1 MEGYKKDSL
10 SLTGAVGLGTGVMI
24 GAGIFALLGQ
34 VAELAGDWFPYVFLI
49 GAVISGFSAY
59 SYIKVSDAYPSAGG
73 IGMILKK
80 AYGKTTITGAAAIMM
95 AISMVIG
102 ESLVARTFGSYTLQL
117 FKTDSPAF
125 WQPALGVGLLVLAY
139 LINISGN
146 KVIGRSAQ
154 VMAVL
159 KITGIAIFAVGGL
172 WAASISASDLLPKA
186 KALQEHSVV
195 EYVAALALCILA
207 YKGFTTITNSGGEIK
222 EPHKNVG
229 RAIVI
234 SLLICAALYF
244 LVALSVGSTLSV
256 AQIIEAKDYS
266 LAEAARPAFGA
277 VGLYFTVGIAIIA
290 TFSGVI
296 ASLFAVSRM
305 TAMLTDKEL
314 MPHSHLGMSGSLQK
328 HMLLYVV
335 VIAITLTVLFD
346 LTRIASIGAIL
357 YLAMD
362 IIVHW
367 GVFRYLRKD
376 VKANGAVVITAMLL
390 DCAVLAAFL
399 WVKIGKD
406 PLVVIVAFAM
416 IVLVFASEKWFL
428 SRTE

>member
-1 MEGYKKDSL
+1 MDGYKKDSL

-34 VAELAGDWFPYVFLI
+34 VAELAGDWFPYVFII
-49 GAVISGFSAY
+49 GAIISGFSAY

-80 AYGKTTITGAAAIMM
+80 AYGTTTITGAAAIMM
-95 AISMVIG
+95 AITMVIS

-117 FKTDSPAF
+117 FKTGSAAF
-125 WQPALGVGLLVLAY
+125 WQPALGVGLLVFAY
-139 LINISGN
+139 IINISGN

-154 VMAVL
+154 AMAVL
-159 KITGIAIFAVGGL
+159 KITGIAVFAIGGL
-172 WAASISASDLLPKA
+172 WATNISAGDLLPKA
-186 KALQEHSVV
+186 KALQDHAGV
-195 EYVAALALCILA
+195 EYVAALALTILA

-244 LVALSVGSTLSV
+244 LVALTVGSSLSI
-256 AQIIEAKDYS
+256 AEIIKARDYS
-266 LAEAARPAFGA
+266 LAQAARPTFGD

-290 TFSGVI
+290 TFSGVV

-305 TAMLTDKEL
+305 TAMLTDMKL
-314 MPHSHLGMSGSLQK
+314 MPHSHLGMKGSVQK
-328 HMLLYVV
+328 HMLLYIA
-335 VIAITLTVLFD
+335 VIAIILTILFD
-346 LTRIASIGAIL
+346 LSRIAAIGAIL
-357 YLAMD
+357 YLVMD
-362 IIVHW
+362 VIVQW
-367 GVFRYLRKD
+367 GMFRHLRKD
-376 VKANGAVVITAMLL
+376 VKANGTVVLAAILL
-390 DCAVLAAFL
+390 DCAVLAAFVR
-399 WVKIGKD
+399 VKIGKD
-406 PLVVIVAFAM
+406 PLVAIVAVAM

-428 SRTE
+428 TRTE

>member
-1 MEGYKKDSL
+1 MDGYKKDSL

-34 VAELAGDWFPYVFLI
+34 VAELAGDWFPYVFII
-49 GAVISGFSAY
+49 GAIISGFSAY

-80 AYGKTTITGAAAIMM
+80 AYGTTTITGAAAIMM
-95 AISMVIG
+95 AITMVIS

-117 FKTDSPAF
+117 FKTGSSAF

-139 LINISGN
+139 IINISGN

-154 VMAVL
+154 AMAVL
-159 KITGIAIFAVGGL
+159 KITGIAVFAIGGL
-172 WAASISASDLLPKA
+172 WATNISAGDLLPKA
-186 KALQEHSVV
+186 KALQDHAGV
-195 EYVAALALCILA
+195 EYVAALALTILA

-244 LVALSVGSTLSV
+244 LVALTVGSSLSI
-256 AQIIEAKDYS
+256 AEIIKARDYS
-266 LAEAARPAFGA
+266 LAQAARPTFGD

-290 TFSGVI
+290 TFSGVV

-305 TAMLTDKEL
+305 TAMLTDMKL
-314 MPHSHLGMSGSLQK
+314 MPHSHLGMKGSVQK
-328 HMLLYVV
+328 HMLLYIA
-335 VIAITLTVLFD
+335 VIAIILTILFD
-346 LTRIASIGAIL
+346 LSRIAAIGAIL
-357 YLAMD
+357 YLVMD
-362 IIVHW
+362 VIVQW
-367 GVFRYLRKD
+367 GMFRHLRKD
-376 VKANGAVVITAMLL
+376 VKANGTVVLAAILL
-390 DCAVLAAFL
+390 DCAVLAAFVR
-399 WVKIGKD
+399 VKIGKD
-406 PLVVIVAFAM
+406 PLVAIVAVAM

-428 SRTE
+428 TRTE